1 MSVRKVL
8 EPIWPWIAVS
18 IITLVAS
25 FILHKLDYKE
35 LSFDRGGALVCLY
48 GVILGCIY
56 AKFGPVSGA
65 FSEVIVKPSG
75 EQVVHIPGEEFK
87 KHLYVGF
94 LLSGIGTL
102 IWAFG
107 ASV

>member
-1 MSVRKVL
+1 MSVRKLL
-8 EPIWPWIAVS
+8 EPIWPWIAIS
-18 IITLVAS
+18 IITLAAS
-25 FILHKLDYKE
+25 FIFHKLGYKE

-75 EQVVHIPGEEFK
+75 EQVIYIPGEEFK
-87 KHLYVGF
+87 KHLYAGF
-94 LLSGIGTL
+94 ALSGIGTL